1 MRIVTR
7 KQQAVFPAEMSDMQ
21 LGDYVTAI
29 YSRTLFDPLQFAYAA
44 RSPEAHD
51 VLGALHN
58 CEPGAIFALGETLA
72 IAQELEAKERGEP
85 NARLR
90 AMHGVSYEIRKR
102 IEKNCTCSTR

>member
-44 RSPEAHD
+44 RSPETHD
-51 VLGALHN
+51 V
-58 CEPGAIFALGETLA
+58 LGETLA